1 VPIAVIP
8 LVIFPCYRLWRSS
21 IELTGDGTLIVRT
34 LFRTRR
40 IPVAQIFGLRWG
52 EHGLR
57 ITLIDGRIV
66 TSSVLL
72 TGIRRRRP
80 PDEAA
85 SAISAITQAIEAARS
100 ARPAET
106 EAAIAAGAPLRA
118 RRRVRHMVVWTVVGP
133 AMLIVLPAGFAEIP
147 GLASPVCGIAYTL
160 VSFRAAYS
168 LLRVARPGA
177 AKAYPRR
184 RRR

>member
-106 EAAIAAGAPLRA
+106 EAAIAAGAPFRA
-118 RRRVRHMVVWTVVGP
+118 RRRVRRMVVWTVVGP
-133 AMLIVLPAGFAEIP
+133 AMLI
-147 GLASPVCGIAYTL
+147 AS
-160 VSFRAAYS
+160 F
-168 LLRVARPGA
+168 
-177 AKAYPRR
+177 
-184 RRR
+184 